1 MRGMIIA
8 NSRGPVLTWHRWMI
22 MIPLVATL
30 PIHADSSAFLTYPRA
45 ELTDYFIREA
55 YS

>member
-1 MRGMIIA
+1 M
-8 NSRGPVLTWHRWMI
+8 TWHRWMI
-22 MIPLVATL
+22 MIPLVARL
-30 PIHADSSAFLTYPRA
+30 PIYADNSAFLIYPWA